1 MQHIYSYISAILFFI
16 LIPILFTLL
25 LQAVYNRKV
34 RQIYIFGTL
43 IVLTLVASLALL
55 ARNFTEGL

>member
-1 MQHIYSYISAILFFI
+1 MQHIYSYISAVLFFI

-25 LQAVYNRKV
+25 LQAVYNQKV

-43 IVLTLVASLALL
+43 IILTLVVSLALL
-55 ARNFTEGL
+55 ARNFMEGL

>member
-1 MQHIYSYISAILFFI
+1 MHIYSYISAILLFI
-16 LIPILFTLL
+16 LIPILFALL
-25 LQAVYNRKV
+25 LRAIYDQQV

-43 IVLTLVASLALL
+43 IILTLTVSLALL

>member
-1 MQHIYSYISAILFFI
+1 MYTYSYISAILFFI

-25 LQAVYNRKV
+25 LRAIYDQKV

-43 IVLTLVASLALL
+43 IVLTLVVSLALL
-55 ARNFTEGL
+55 AKSFTEGF

>member
-1 MQHIYSYISAILFFI
+1 MHIYLYIGAVLFFI
-16 LIPILFTLL
+16 LLPILFFLL
-25 LQAVYNRKV
+25 LQAILSQNV

-43 IVLTLVASLALL
+43 IVLTLVVSLALL

>member
-1 MQHIYSYISAILFFI
+1 MHIYSYISAILLFI
-16 LIPILFTLL
+16 LIPILFALL
-25 LQAVYNRKV
+25 LRAIYDQQV

-43 IVLTLVASLALL
+43 IVLTLTVSLALL